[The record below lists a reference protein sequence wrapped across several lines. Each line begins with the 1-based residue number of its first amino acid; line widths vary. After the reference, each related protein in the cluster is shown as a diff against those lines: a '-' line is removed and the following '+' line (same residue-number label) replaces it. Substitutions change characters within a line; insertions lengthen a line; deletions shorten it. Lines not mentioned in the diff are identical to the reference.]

1 MNGRNITKTSWFPLL
16 FNRTKLLIQ
25 RGDYLILKRIIH
37 TMLMIILCSFVF
49 KIALAI
55 ENPVFT
61 VSITG
66 TIDTGKTFNDQST
79 LVLSW
84 QIMANSEGMVLSNA
98 QGLRLAYD
106 NTVLHLMGWDGSDAI
121 DDNVI
126 TTSYTFVPNAGFV
139 GVYGDDVRVFV
150 AKDNSSALGYINL
163 SLGDVYETYSC
174 SQGENV
180 LLAQIRFAFRAGKTV
195 DDLNV
200 NTIRC
205 QNINELHATAQ
216 SSAILLN
223 TDDND
228 TGSYE
233 YLRQSND
240 EALGGDKLNAPIFSY
255 PGSEIKVEGQG
266 ELPED
271 TMETSEPIVTNETAE
286 QDETAAPGLSDNEI
300 HDVDTPTVVETY
312 TPGESVYPN
321 ETNDSTESAVSD
333 NIASPDETTS
343 VNDQESNSIWL
354 YMILIGVV
362 FLAVLFMVLILRKQ
376 KRKVL
381 PSSDKSRTNQD
392 GDST

>member
-1 MNGRNITKTSWFPLL
+1 M
-16 FNRTKLLIQ
+16 
-25 RGDYLILKRIIH
+25 KRIIH